1 MFGNRN
7 TVWWSDEARHNEEL
21 YLQSEATAESLENFL
36 LAAERHNAQHTLVR
50 PCLLSHS
57 GSLLVCHDKY
67 IKQY

>member
-36 LAAERHNAQHTLVR
+36 LAAET
-50 PCLLSHS
+50 P
-57 GSLLVCHDKY
+57 
-67 IKQY
+67 